1 MTRYFLA
8 ACLSAAFLGACQF
21 DDQIDPNAPSINSIA
36 SDATAAQLNL
46 LVYGLESEIR
56 DANGYD
62 DYVVAT
68 GSVARELYRFDADPR
83 NTADLIN
90 GRLDNNSFYLTAPYN
105 GAYRVVKTAN
115 LLLDAL
121 ENTSSV
127 TEQAKQGYRGVANT
141 FKAQALQR
149 VANMLGANG
158 IRVDVADPNNLGP
171 FLSEGESLA
180 AIEGLYDEGFQQLQ
194 GGTFNFTLG
203 TGYDGFSDPAGFAR
217 FNRALAARNNLQQKD
232 WAETLENVSA
242 SFFVRGEAPERGPQF
257 TFSTS
262 SGDALN
268 PLFRNPGNTGNMIY
282 AHPSWVADATPGD
295 LRVDRFTDT
304 RLKADRVTL
313 DTFIR
318 DNLNGIYET
327 RKFASS
333 TSPITVISNEE
344 LHLIRAEALAQ
355 TGELDEAIAL
365 INIVRN
371 LAGIGDYA
379 GARTQA
385 AVVDEVLRQRRYS
398 LWQTGQRF
406 VDLRRYNRLSADFL
420 PIDRPGDVIAQQF
433 PIPLAEGV

>member
-1 MTRYFLA
+1 MRQFLIA
-8 ACLSAAFLGACQF
+8 ACVGATAFGACTIDEQV
-21 DDQIDPNAPSINSIA
+21 DPNAPSINSITN
-36 SDATAAQLNL
+36 DATLNQLNL
-46 LVYGLESEIR
+46 LLYGLESEIR
-56 DANGYD
+56 NAGGYD
-62 DYVVAT
+62 DYVTAT
-68 GSVARELYRFDADPR
+68 GTVARELYRFDADPR
-83 NTADLIN
+83 NTSDLLN
-90 GRLDNNSFYLTAPYN
+90 GKLDNNTFYLTAPY
-105 GAYRVVKTAN
+105 GGSYRVVKTAN

-158 IRVDVADPNNLGP
+158 IRVDVSDPNNLGP
-171 FLSEGESLA
+171 FLSEEQGLA
-180 AIEGLYDEGFQQLQ
+180 AIENLYDEAFQQLQ
-194 GGTFNFTLG
+194 GATFNFTLG
-203 TGYDGFSDPAGFAR
+203 TGYDGFNTPETFAR

-242 SFFVRGEAPERGPQF
+242 SFFVRGEQPELGPRF
-257 TFSTS
+257 TFSTA

-268 PLFRNPGNTGNMIY
+268 PLYRIPGNTGNMIF

-295 LRVDRFTDT
+295 LRVARQTATRFKEDG
-304 RLKADRVTL
+304 VTL
-313 DTFIR
+313 DTFVR
-318 DNLNGIYET
+318 DRLNGIYET

-333 TSPITVISNEE
+333 TSPITIISNEE

-355 TGELDEAIAL
+355 TNDLDGAVAL

-385 AVVDEVLRQRRYS
+385 AVIDEVLYQRRYS

-406 VDLRRYNRLSADFL
+406 VDLRRYGRLNANFL
-420 PIDRPGDVIAQQF
+420 PIDRDGDVVSPQF